1 MTSSAFNWVA
11 LLAGLGIVVAVA
23 LLVWAMRR
31 PQQGEAARS
40 PFDAH
45 AGAFGGA
52 PAAAE
57 SARDAAPLPPA
68 EAATRFRQAFE
79 PLQRTVYTEGTVFS
93 GSQMSQELDALEPL
107 ALQAGEQSAEL
118 ADLRWL
124 QSEVWRRRGEYPAQA
139 LQAGEQSFAID
150 MATHR
155 LAPATQ
161 LERLY
166 WLGVTAE
173 AAGQWETAL
182 THLRAAQQLIET
194 GQGRPDVWT
203 PSRKLGLRE
212 RIGYALHEA
221 GHYIQALTHN
231 QQLLQDARQ
240 TLGADNPHLRSVLNN
255 LAQNAYD
262 LRDLPQAEQWLHER
276 LRIAS
281 LPHNAAAE
289 AGTAFDTLF
298 QLGVIAHEQGHAEAA
313 QTWFQQRLALARHLN
328 DADLIQQAEGD
339 LAELAQRTRAAS
351 PAP

>member
-1 MTSSAFNWVA
+1 
-11 LLAGLGIVVAVA
+11 
-23 LLVWAMRR
+23 
-31 PQQGEAARS
+31 
-40 PFDAH
+40 
-45 AGAFGGA
+45 
-52 PAAAE
+52 
-57 SARDAAPLPPA
+57 
-68 EAATRFRQAFE
+68 
-79 PLQRTVYTEGTVFS
+79 
-93 GSQMSQELDALEPL
+93 
-107 ALQAGEQSAEL
+107 
-118 ADLRWL
+118 
-124 QSEVWRRRGEYPAQA
+124 
-139 LQAGEQSFAID
+139 

-182 THLRAAQQLIET
+182 THLRAAQQLIEA

-276 LRIAS
+276 LRVAS

-298 QLGVIAHEQGHAEAA
+298 QC
-313 QTWFQQRLALARHLN
+313 
-328 DADLIQQAEGD
+328 
-339 LAELAQRTRAAS
+339 
-351 PAP
+351 